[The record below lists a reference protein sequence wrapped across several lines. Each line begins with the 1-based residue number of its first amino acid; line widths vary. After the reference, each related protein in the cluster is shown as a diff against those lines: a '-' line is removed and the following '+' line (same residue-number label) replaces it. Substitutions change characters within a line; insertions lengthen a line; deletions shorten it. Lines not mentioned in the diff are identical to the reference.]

1 MLMENCLSGADQS
14 HMVKLEEA
22 FRHGSE
28 TGDTV
33 KLEHKTGVKLQPFV
47 CL

>member
-22 FRHGSE
+22 FCHGSE
-28 TGDTV
+28 TAV
-33 KLEHKTGVKLQPFV
+33 KLEHKTGVKLQPV
-47 CL
+47 V